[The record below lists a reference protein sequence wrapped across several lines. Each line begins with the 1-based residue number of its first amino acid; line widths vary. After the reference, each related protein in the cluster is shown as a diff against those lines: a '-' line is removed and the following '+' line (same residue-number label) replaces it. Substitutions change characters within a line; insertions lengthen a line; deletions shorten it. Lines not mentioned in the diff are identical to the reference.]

1 MCTSSSCPGPGCRCP
16 AGGEFVV
23 VVIVVVVVVL
33 GLLVIGIGAVGRLF
47 SPGRRAV
54 VGSGLALERA
64 RESHVGRGGGCLA
77 GGGNPVAIRQC
88 GQGNVE

>member
-1 MCTSSSCPGPGCRCP
+1 MYVIILPWPGMSLSWQEEILLMLLLLFWVCW
-16 AGGEFVV
+16 
-23 VVIVVVVVVL
+23 
-33 GLLVIGIGAVGRLF
+33 LLVSVLLC

-54 VGSGLALERA
+54 VGSVLASERA

>member
-1 MCTSSSCPGPGCRCP
+1 MYVIILPWPGMSLSWKEGSLLLLLLFWVCW
-16 AGGEFVV
+16 
-23 VVIVVVVVVL
+23 
-33 GLLVIGIGAVGRLF
+33 LLVLVLLC

-54 VGSGLALERA
+54 VGSVLASERA

-88 GQGNVE
+88 GQGNADIVL

>member
-1 MCTSSSCPGPGCRCP
+1 MARCQ
-16 AGGEFVV
+16 VV
-23 VVIVVVVVVL
+23 FVVL

-54 VGSGLALERA
+54 VGSGLASERA

>member
-1 MCTSSSCPGPGCRCP
+1 MYVSL
-16 AGGEFVV
+16 
-23 VVIVVVVVVL
+23 VVVVL
-33 GLLVIGIGAVGRLF
+33 GLLVIGIGAVGRLC

-54 VGSGLALERA
+54 VGSVLASERA

>member
-1 MCTSSSCPGPGCRCP
+1 M
-16 AGGEFVV
+16 
-23 VVIVVVVVVL
+23 
-33 GLLVIGIGAVGRLF
+33 
-47 SPGRRAV
+47 
-54 VGSGLALERA
+54 GSGLALERA

>member
-1 MCTSSSCPGPGCRCP
+1 M
-16 AGGEFVV
+16 
-23 VVIVVVVVVL
+23 L
-33 GLLVIGIGAVGRLF
+33 LF

-54 VGSGLALERA
+54 VGSVLASERA